1 MSEPRFLKCS
11 CAYCGGHIEF
21 PAHGVGMEINCP
33 HCGQSTLLAAPALP
47 SSVPPPLVATA
58 RPPQSPQAS
67 QQPQAL
73 QSPQSSPATA
83 TAAAD
88 ATEGGGARGKRGKLI
103 GGIVGL
109 VVVALIVV
117 AGVAKKIRDKS
128 AAGEGAAA
136 SANTK
141 PTLVTPPPEPEPPPP
156 PRVPGEDLQVLKQQ
170 IQKAEQGSLRY
181 VSGVVT
187 NHGDRQFFNVK
198 VEYEML
204 NAKGQVVGNAND
216 YLGNLAPHAA
226 WNFRAQILDR
236 DAAKPRLTKL
246 TGEKE

>member
-1 MSEPRFLKCS
+1 MSEPRFLKCN
-11 CAYCGGHIEF
+11 CAHCGGHLEF
-21 PAHGVGMEINCP
+21 PEHGIGMEINCP
-33 HCGQSTLLAAPALP
+33 HCGQPTVLA
-47 SSVPPPLVATA
+47 VPPSPVRATTSAPHSPPLPQAPPVVATA
-58 RPPQSPQAS
+58 PTAS
-67 QQPQAL
+67 AAGATVGA
-73 QSPQSSPATA
+73 PA
-83 TAAAD
+83 
-88 ATEGGGARGKRGKLI
+88 GASRKRGKLI

-128 AAGEGAAA
+128 AAGDGAAA
-136 SANTK
+136 GANAKSAA
-141 PTLVTPPPEPEPPPP
+141 VTPPPEPEPPPP

-170 IQKAEQGSLRY
+170 IQKAELGSLRY

-198 VEYEML
+198 VEFEML
-204 NAKGQVVGNAND
+204 NTKGQVVGNAND

>member
-1 MSEPRFLKCS
+1 M
-11 CAYCGGHIEF
+11 G
-21 PAHGVGMEINCP
+21 
-33 HCGQSTLLAAPALP
+33 APAG
-47 SSVPPPLVATA
+47 
-58 RPPQSPQAS
+58 AS
-67 QQPQAL
+67 
-73 QSPQSSPATA
+73 
-83 TAAAD
+83 
-88 ATEGGGARGKRGKLI
+88 RKRGKLI

-128 AAGEGAAA
+128 AAGDGAAA
-136 SANTK
+136 GANAKSAA
-141 PTLVTPPPEPEPPPP
+141 VTPPPEPEPPPP

-170 IQKAEQGSLRY
+170 IQKAELGSLRY

-198 VEYEML
+198 VEFEML
-204 NAKGQVVGNAND
+204 NTKGQVVGNAND